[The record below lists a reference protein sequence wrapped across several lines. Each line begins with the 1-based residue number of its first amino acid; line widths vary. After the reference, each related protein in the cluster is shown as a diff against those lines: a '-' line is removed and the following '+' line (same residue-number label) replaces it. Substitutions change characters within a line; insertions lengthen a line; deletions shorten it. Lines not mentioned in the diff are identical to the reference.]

1 MLKVEELY
9 VLLHC
14 STGCQEGLNTALAG
28 KAGEVEELD
37 ILLQAAR
44 RDEDLS
50 RKGWQDFLAANR
62 CCWRQGLVE
71 PWSCPASLATCT
83 SVFSKVY
90 QFENLIQ
97 QGCSQRLFV
106 NAN

>member
-1 MLKVEELY
+1 
-9 VLLHC
+9 
-14 STGCQEGLNTALAG
+14 LNTALAG
-28 KAGEVEELD
+28 KAGEVEDLD

-62 CCWRQGLVE
+62 CCWRHGLVE